1 MGSDIEEGCGL
12 RMPYAENFDG
22 KIGEELKSLQKDR
35 KVRIVLKNFAA
46 TICGEF

>member
-22 KIGEELKSLQKDR
+22 KNGSLYPFQFGGDMLGDFP
-35 KVRIVLKNFAA
+35 VL
-46 TICGEF
+46 CGGYCK